1 MGVPALWALANFA
14 GIIEASSIQHN
25 AGIIDNLKSIIVQI
39 VQTKAC
45 LEEESVN
52 LYINRYTTP
61 KNIVLKIPILNNNYC
76 NI

>member
-1 MGVPALWALANFA
+1 MILSYPLVLGLGELWWHNF
-14 GIIEASSIQHN
+14 EHNRSFKHN

-52 LYINRYTTP
+52 LYINRYTNTQ
-61 KNIVLKIPILNNNYC
+61 KIFVALFSRYPS
-76 NI
+76 